1 MVTTMGCNDCH
12 TPGGLLNPDMTL
24 MLSGADIG
32 FGLPG
37 LGVFVPR
44 NLTPDMET
52 GLGGWTT
59 DQIVT
64 ALTTGVRPDGRK
76 LSPWMPSKAFSELP
90 SADAE
95 AIAAFLK
102 SIPAIKHPVPGPF
115 GPDEKPTVPV
125 FTIIP
130 PDAYASMPKPPPRRN
145 NALGAC
151 EPSPTIPRGV
161 FMCAAGDGSNLGGWR
176 MKTLVG
182 LAGGGSLVN
191 PVEADSG

>member
-64 ALTTGVRPDGRK
+64 ALTTGVRPNGRK

-130 PDAYASMPKPPPRRN
+130 PDAYASMPKPPPAEITRWELANRHPQFREASSCARR
-145 NALGAC
+145 ATGA
-151 EPSPTIPRGV
+151 ILV
-161 FMCAAGDGSNLGGWR
+161 DG
-176 MKTLVG
+176 
-182 LAGGGSLVN
+182 
-191 PVEADSG
+191 E